1 MIDIQLAE
9 ADWAGVET
17 GVQALL
23 DKWLVPIGAPLL
35 KGQPIA
41 SVVLV
46 KASIDIEAP
55 ADGTLASILVPAGDS
70 FAIGQTIAT
79 FDSSP
84 RVSSFPATT
93 GNPWPM
99 DPRVHEDDGEGR
111 GRRLR
116 DDARW
121 LAAQRCVLG
130 ML

>member
-23 DKWLVPIGAPLL
+23 EKWLVPIGTPLL

-55 ADGTLASILVPAGDS
+55 ADGALASILVPDGDS

-79 FDSSP
+79 FDDSP
-84 RVSSFPATT
+84 RV
-93 GNPWPM
+93 
-99 DPRVHEDDGEGR
+99 
-111 GRRLR
+111 
-116 DDARW
+116 
-121 LAAQRCVLG
+121 
-130 ML
+130 